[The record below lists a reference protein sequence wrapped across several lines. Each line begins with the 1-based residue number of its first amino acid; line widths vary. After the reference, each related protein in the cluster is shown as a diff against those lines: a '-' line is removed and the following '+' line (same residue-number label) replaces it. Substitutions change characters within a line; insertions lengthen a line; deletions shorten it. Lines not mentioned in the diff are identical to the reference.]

1 MTAVE
6 SIIAIQATLMEAFDS
21 RDVARIEATT
31 KDLARALE
39 QVRQRGAI
47 LAGDKLRTDLSY
59 ALKQTEALKTR
70 VNYLALRNREKIEKL
85 AQMRGAAMPHVY
97 ANRRNAWS
105 SRIPA

>member
-47 LAGDKLRTDLSY
+47 LADDKLRTDLSY

>member
-21 RDVARIEATT
+21 RDIARIEATT

-47 LAGDKLRTDLSY
+47 LADDKLRTDLSY